1 MFVCRYGVSKY
12 LNKISKGAK
21 KDGKREGDAG
31 WGKKINKPVGM
42 AFLFT

>member
-1 MFVCRYGVSKY
+1 VPVRRLEVPEQKA
-12 LNKISKGAK
+12 KISKGAK
-21 KDGKREGDAG
+21 NDGKREGDAG